1 MLLSNTVIETFF
13 SMNIFFLHTN
23 TITSVKFLYIYIF
36 IKRSTLLFPYRGNLL
51 QCKLFRNRVIARLQA
66 R

>member
-23 TITSVKFLYIYIF
+23 TITSVKFIYIYIF
-36 IKRSTLLFPYRGNLL
+36 IERSTLLFPYRGNLL